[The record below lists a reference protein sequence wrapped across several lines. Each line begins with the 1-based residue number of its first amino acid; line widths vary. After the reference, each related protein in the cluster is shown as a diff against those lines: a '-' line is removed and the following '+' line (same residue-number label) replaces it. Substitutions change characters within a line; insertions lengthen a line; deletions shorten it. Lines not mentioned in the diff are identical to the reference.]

1 MQSWNVRVSTQ
12 TINEY
17 AAVDLHYLEPEMAMH
32 SSVLACKTPW
42 MGGLPGDSP
51 GGQIEPDMTE

>member
-1 MQSWNVRVSTQ
+1 MRVSTQ